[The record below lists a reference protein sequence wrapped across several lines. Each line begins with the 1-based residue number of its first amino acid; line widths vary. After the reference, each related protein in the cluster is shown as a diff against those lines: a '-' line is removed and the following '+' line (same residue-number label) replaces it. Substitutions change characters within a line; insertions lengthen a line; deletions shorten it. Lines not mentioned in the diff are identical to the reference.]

1 MCDNSLIADQF
12 RQRLDRATIGVD
24 EALESVRALR
34 EAILAQVAD
43 GSSTYLDEI
52 PQRVTEVVEVITQTP
67 TDGTYKLPHR
77 TVKEMCSVCASKTA
91 EVSIYTGDELYISQD
106 EYMDLMKCKD
116 QVKRIQ
122 ALIKKWHHRFEYD
135 APMMTY
141 THAAIVV
148 QMALE
153 GHL

>member
-12 RQRLDRATIGVD
+12 RQRLDKATIGVD

-43 GSSTYLDEI
+43 GGSTYLDEI

-67 TDGTYKLPHR
+67 ADGTYKLPHR

-106 EYMDLMKCKD
+106 EYLELMKCKD
-116 QVKRIQ
+116 QVKAINGLIDAYQESAKEFDHVMSYTTAANRI
-122 ALIKKWHHRFEYD
+122 LY
-135 APMMTY
+135 
-141 THAAIVV
+141 
-148 QMALE
+148 ALE
-153 GHL
+153 GAR